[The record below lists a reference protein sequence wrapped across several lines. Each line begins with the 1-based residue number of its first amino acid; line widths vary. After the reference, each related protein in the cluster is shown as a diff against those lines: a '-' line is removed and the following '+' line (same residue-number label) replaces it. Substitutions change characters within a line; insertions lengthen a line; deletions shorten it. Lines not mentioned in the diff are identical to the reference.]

1 MRLQIL
7 MGKNGTLSFFH
18 VAMFF
23 TEFSI
28 PLKSYTRIKIS
39 KHIWLTD
46 EIIK

>member
-1 MRLQIL
+1 MKQRLQIL

-28 PLKSYTRIKIS
+28 PLKSYAELKFS
-39 KHIWLTD
+39 NHIWLTD
-46 EIIK
+46 